1 MGKVSAAGIWMK
13 TSHRR
18 SGRPASRTSTWL
30 AGSAE
35 SRLASALPAEP
46 PPTMTKSYCKGAM
59 GLSLPARAVCV
70 RHANTSIA
78 IRTRLRAAQLDG
90 SGFLFVSYRAVV
102 YRAYS
107 FAVSNFSADNET
119 AGSQATGGVQ
129 SVDRAI
135 SVLEILARRGE
146 AGVSEVAGEI
156 DVHKSTAF
164 RLLGALEARG
174 LVEQAG
180 ERGKYRLGFG
190 IVRLAG
196 AVTGRID
203 ITQQGRPVCER
214 LAEEI
219 EETVNIA
226 VMEKQF
232 AINLFQVRGPGA
244 VTAHNWVGQL
254 TPLHATSS
262 GKIMLAH
269 LPVKERAELL
279 SDAGLEKITPRT
291 LTSKTK
297 LEKNLAEA
305 RERGYAW
312 TLEELEIGLHA
323 MAAPIR
329 SRDGEVI
336 AAVSAS
342 GPSYRFT
349 EERMHELA
357 PVLVRGAAEI
367 SHRMGHLG

>member
-1 MGKVSAAGIWMK
+1 MSNI
-13 TSHRR
+13 
-18 SGRPASRTSTWL
+18 
-30 AGSAE
+30 SAE
-35 SRLASALPAEP
+35 
-46 PPTMTKSYCKGAM
+46 T
-59 GLSLPARAVCV
+59 
-70 RHANTSIA
+70 
-78 IRTRLRAAQLDG
+78 
-90 SGFLFVSYRAVV
+90 
-102 YRAYS
+102 
-107 FAVSNFSADNET
+107 ET
-119 AGSQATGGVQ
+119 NGSQTGGVQ

-135 SVLEILARRGE
+135 SVLEILAQRGE
-146 AGVSEVAGEI
+146 AGVSEVAVEI

-203 ITQQGRPVCER
+203 ITQQSRPVCER

-219 EETVNIA
+219 GETVNVA
-226 VMEKQF
+226 VMEQHF
-232 AINLFQVRGPGA
+232 AINLYQVRGPGA

-262 GKIMLAH
+262 GKILLAH
-269 LPVKERAELL
+269 LPAEERAELL
-279 SDAGLEKITPRT
+279 AGAGMEKLTPHT
-291 LTSKTK
+291 MTSRRK

-323 MAAPIR
+323 MAAPVR

-357 PVLVRGAAEI
+357 PLLVAGAEEI
-367 SHRMGHLG
+367 SHRMGYLG

>member
-1 MGKVSAAGIWMK
+1 MSNYSPDTE
-13 TSHRR
+13 TS
-18 SGRPASRTSTWL
+18 
-30 AGSAE
+30 GS
-35 SRLASALPAEP
+35 SS
-46 PPTMTKSYCKGAM
+46 
-59 GLSLPARAVCV
+59 
-70 RHANTSIA
+70 
-78 IRTRLRAAQLDG
+78 
-90 SGFLFVSYRAVV
+90 
-102 YRAYS
+102 
-107 FAVSNFSADNET
+107 
-119 AGSQATGGVQ
+119 GGVQ

-135 SVLEILARRGE
+135 SVLEILAQRGE
-146 AGVSEVAGEI
+146 AGVSEVAAEI
-156 DVHKSTAF
+156 EVHKSTAF

-174 LVEQAG
+174 LVEQSG
-180 ERGKYRLGFG
+180 ERGKYSLGFG

-214 LAEEI
+214 LAESI
-219 EETVNIA
+219 GETVNIA
-226 VMEKQF
+226 VMQEHY
-232 AINLFQVRGPGA
+232 AINLYQVRGQAA

-269 LPVKERAELL
+269 LSAEERAALL
-279 SDAGLEKITPRT
+279 TDAGLKKLTPRT
-291 LTSKTK
+291 ISSKAK

-329 SRDGEVI
+329 GREGEVI
-336 AAVSAS
+336 ASISAS

-349 EERMHELA
+349 EERLHELA
-357 PVLVRGAAEI
+357 PVLVEGAEEI
-367 SHRMGHLG
+367 SRRMGHLG

>member
-1 MGKVSAAGIWMK
+1 M
-13 TSHRR
+13 
-18 SGRPASRTSTWL
+18 
-30 AGSAE
+30 
-35 SRLASALPAEP
+35 
-46 PPTMTKSYCKGAM
+46 
-59 GLSLPARAVCV
+59 
-70 RHANTSIA
+70 
-78 IRTRLRAAQLDG
+78 
-90 SGFLFVSYRAVV
+90 
-102 YRAYS
+102 
-107 FAVSNFSADNET
+107 SNFSPDAET
-119 AGSQATGGVQ
+119 HGAQAGGVQ

-135 SVLEILARRGE
+135 SVLEILAKRGE
-146 AGVSEVAGEI
+146 AGVSEVAAEI

-164 RLLGALEARG
+164 RLLGALETRG
-174 LVEQAG
+174 LVEQSG

-219 EETVNIA
+219 GETVNIA
-226 VMEKQF
+226 VLQEHY
-232 AINLFQVRGPGA
+232 AINLYQVRGHA
-244 VTAHNWVGQL
+244 AITAHNWVGQL

-269 LPVKERAELL
+269 LPPEERAALL
-279 SDAGLEKITPRT
+279 GESGMKKLTPHTITA
-291 LTSKTK
+291 KTK
-297 LEKNLAEA
+297 LEKNLSEA

-323 MAAPIR
+323 MAAPVR
-329 SRDGEVI
+329 DRDGRVI
-336 AAVSAS
+336 AAISAS

-357 PVLVRGAAEI
+357 PVLVKGAEEV
-367 SHRMGHLG
+367 SHRMGYLG

>member
-1 MGKVSAAGIWMK
+1 MS
-13 TSHRR
+13 
-18 SGRPASRTSTWL
+18 
-30 AGSAE
+30 
-35 SRLASALPAEP
+35 
-46 PPTMTKSYCKGAM
+46 
-59 GLSLPARAVCV
+59 
-70 RHANTSIA
+70 N
-78 IRTRLRAAQLDG
+78 
-90 SGFLFVSYRAVV
+90 
-102 YRAYS
+102 YS
-107 FAVSNFSADNET
+107 PDNET
-119 AGSQATGGVQ
+119 TGPSSGGVQ

-135 SVLEILARRGE
+135 SVLEILAQRGE
-146 AGVSEVAGEI
+146 AGVSEVAGEL

-174 LVEQAG
+174 LVEQSG

-214 LAEEI
+214 LAQEI
-219 EETVNIA
+219 GETVNIA
-226 VMEKQF
+226 VRQEHY
-232 AINLFQVRGPGA
+232 AINLYQVRGTAA

-269 LPVKERAELL
+269 LPAKERGALL
-279 SDAGLEKITPRT
+279 TQSGLKKVTPHT
-291 LTSKTK
+291 MSSKAK
-297 LEKNLAEA
+297 LEKQFAEA
-305 RERGYAW
+305 LERGYAW

-329 SRDGEVI
+329 DREGQVVASI
-336 AAVSAS
+336 SAS

-357 PVLVRGAAEI
+357 PVLVEGADEI
-367 SHRMGHLG
+367 SHRMGYLG